1 MLRTCVCGW
10 GRGGVWARARAARF
24 GLALGPLARARAEV
38 ARANT
43 RCSQD
48 TSPLVRHAFGLHSA
62 TPHSPRSPLRAR
74 VRGSCSGLGLGTRGS
89 RSGSYSYSGLAL
101 DRTLGRCDR
110 NNPVALRAFRIQQPA
125 LAIGG
130 LVLYALH
137 AVGPRVGRADAV
149 DGEPTAIAGHRCP
162 PLGPSEGDVNEKLE
176 KTEEEIGQ
184 TEAVEKK
191 GEMLQEE
198 VIAR

>member
-1 MLRTCVCGW
+1 MREKIEAPFG
-10 GRGGVWARARAARF
+10 AR
-24 GLALGPLARARAEV
+24 E
-38 ARANT
+38 
-43 RCSQD
+43 
-48 TSPLVRHAFGLHSA
+48 
-62 TPHSPRSPLRAR
+62 
-74 VRGSCSGLGLGTRGS
+74 
-89 RSGSYSYSGLAL
+89 
-101 DRTLGRCDR
+101 RTLGRRDR
-110 NNPVALRAFRIQQPA
+110 NNQWPCVLSVFSSRW
-125 LAIGG
+125 AIGG

-137 AVGPRVGRADAV
+137 AVGPRVGRPDAV
-149 DGEPTAIAGHRCP
+149 AGEPTAIRHSRPPMPAGP

>member
-1 MLRTCVCGW
+1 MSPILPNMSGRT
-10 GRGGVWARARAARF
+10 
-24 GLALGPLARARAEV
+24 ALNRSILTP
-38 ARANT
+38 
-43 RCSQD
+43 
-48 TSPLVRHAFGLHSA
+48 SPK
-62 TPHSPRSPLRAR
+62 
-74 VRGSCSGLGLGTRGS
+74 GLGRQGCHPRRGS
-89 RSGSYSYSGLAL
+89 RSTA
-101 DRTLGRCDR
+101 RLGDAIATVQWPC
-110 NNPVALRAFRIQQPA
+110 VLSAFSLRW
-125 LAIGG
+125 AIGG